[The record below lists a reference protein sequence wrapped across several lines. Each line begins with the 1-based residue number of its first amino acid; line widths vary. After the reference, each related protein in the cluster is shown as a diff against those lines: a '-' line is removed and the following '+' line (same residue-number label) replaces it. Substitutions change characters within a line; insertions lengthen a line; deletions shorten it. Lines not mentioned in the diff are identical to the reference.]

1 MAKKPYEIIKSF
13 GGRMIRK
20 DAQVIMI
27 YKVRGKY
34 YPATENNNEAM
45 DAYMH
50 TGDPQFLD
58 NFEDEVE
65 L

>member
-1 MAKKPYEIIKSF
+1 MSKTEDVIKSF

-27 YKVRGKY
+27 FKVRGKY
-34 YPATENNNEAM
+34 YPATQTNSEAM

-50 TGDPQFLD
+50 TGDPSFLD
-58 NFEDEVE
+58 KFEDEVE

>member
-1 MAKKPYEIIKSF
+1 MKKPEDVIKSF

-20 DAQVIMI
+20 DAQIIMI

-34 YPATENNNEAM
+34 YPDTQANSEAM
-45 DAYMH
+45 DAYLH
-50 TGDPQFLD
+50 TGDQKYLE
-58 NFEDEVE
+58 NLEKEVE

>member
-1 MAKKPYEIIKSF
+1 MAKPDDVIRSF

-27 YKVRGKY
+27 FKVRGKY
-34 YPATENNNEAM
+34 YPATQHNSDAM

-50 TGDPQFLD
+50 TGDPTFLD
-58 NFEDEVE
+58 KFEDEVE